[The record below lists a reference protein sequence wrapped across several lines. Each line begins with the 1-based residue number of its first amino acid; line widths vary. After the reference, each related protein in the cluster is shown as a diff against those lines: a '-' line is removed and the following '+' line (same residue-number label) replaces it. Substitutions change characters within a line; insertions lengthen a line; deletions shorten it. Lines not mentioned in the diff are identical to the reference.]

1 MPGLS
6 VLTTFPRKSEMDYAN
21 GGFVDHYKPI
31 EERWGGWYVT
41 GKKVPPRHMGNY
53 PLIVPKAI
61 TRRRPRAY
69 RSKGSSI
76 STAISRP
83 TATSSR

>member
-1 MPGLS
+1 MSWDTLGVPGLS

-41 GKKVPPRHMGNY
+41 GRKVPARHMGNF
-53 PLIVPKAI
+53 
-61 TRRRPRAY
+61 R
-69 RSKGSSI
+69 
-76 STAISRP
+76 
-83 TATSSR
+83 